1 MSFSLATV
9 APVATASATA
19 LPWAQEG
26 TPETACRTKDPS
38 VACRVVWNVSHN
50 ADFTGFFKNWLDAPL
65 TSLFWTIVIVVIAL
79 CLRALAHR
87 MISRITMR
95 MAESTMSERVRERSR
110 TVFDGS
116 PVLLNQRRA
125 QRARTM
131 GSVLRSIVSI
141 VIMGMAFFSVLGQ
154 LGLNLT
160 PVLASATVIGA
171 AVGFGAQNI
180 VKDFLAGL
188 FMLLE
193 DQFGVGDVI
202 DVGSAKGTVEA
213 VTLRVTRMRDVD
225 GVVWYVPNGEIKKV
239 GNESQNWGRSVLD
252 IPVDIHE
259 DVEKVKEILQRT
271 ADELAAAGDWQN
283 VILEDPS
290 VWGVQALAGDALIV
304 RIVLKTAPGKQ
315 AEVSRELRERVKKA
329 FDEAGVTVAT
339 PARPPDPFASEGAG
353 QWAVRGAGR
362 G

>member
-1 MSFSLATV
+1 MSLSLVSV
-9 APVATASATA
+9 APAAAAGSGR
-19 LPWAQEG
+19 LPWAQDG
-26 TPETACRTKDPS
+26 TPEVACRTQDPS
-38 VACRVVWNVSHN
+38 VACRVVWNVTHN
-50 ADFTGFFKNWLDAPL
+50 PDFTGFFRNWLDGPL
-65 TSLFWTIVIVVIAL
+65 TALFWIIVIMVIAL
-79 CLRALAHR
+79 IVRVMTHR
-87 MISRITMR
+87 VISRVTMR
-95 MAESTMSERVRERSR
+95 MVEGTMSERVRERSR

-131 GSVLRSIVSI
+131 GSVLRSIASM
-141 VIMGMAFFSVLGQ
+141 VIMGVAFFSVLGQ

-202 DVGSAKGTVEA
+202 DVGGAKGTVEA
-213 VTLRVTRMRDVD
+213 VTLRVTRMRDVN

-239 GNESQNWGRSVLD
+239 GNESQNWGRAVLD

-259 DVEKVKEILQRT
+259 DVEKVKEILQKT
-271 ADELAAAGDWQN
+271 ADDLAVAADWDEI
-283 VILEDPS
+283 VLEEPS
-290 VWGVQALAGDALIV
+290 VWGVQSMTGDALTV
-304 RIVLKTAPGKQ
+304 RIVLKTAPGRQ
-315 AEVSRELRERVKKA
+315 ADVSRELRERVKKA

-339 PARPPDPFASEGAG
+339 PSA
-353 QWAVRGAGR
+353 
-362 G
+362 